1 MIRSIENLDAQGKRV
16 LLRVD
21 FNVPLDKQTGE
32 ITDDGRIQAAL
43 PTIRHLLQQRA
54 TVIAVAHLGRPKSAD
69 DLQYSLAI
77 VAKRL
82 SQLLDM
88 PVTFIAPTNAEER
101 KSEVLALGAGSVAL
115 LENIRFD
122 ARETSKVSQERFALA
137 EELAALADVFVS
149 DGFGVVHRD
158 QASVTDVAQ
167 LLPSFAGFLVA
178 REYQVFSEVISN
190 PNRPYVVILGGSKV
204 SDKLGVISNLLQ
216 KVDVLLIGGGMC
228 FTFLQALGM
237 NVGKSLVEAD
247 FVETVKGFIAQ
258 AQQRGVK
265 LVLPVDVVVAD
276 SFAPD
281 AAHKVVGIGE
291 MPQEWMGLDIGPETI
306 ENFKQEISQAKT
318 IVWNGPMGVFEFPA
332 FDAGTRQI
340 AEGMIASSAL
350 TVVGGGDSAAAI
362 RLFNLD
368 ESKFSH
374 ISTGGGASLEFL
386 EGKELPGL
394 KVLEDSNA

>member
-1 MIRSIENLDAQGKRV
+1 VIRSIENLDAQGKRV

-21 FNVPLDKQTGE
+21 FNVPIDKQTGE

-43 PTIRHLLQQRA
+43 PTIRHLIQQDA
-54 TVIAVAHLGRPKSAD
+54 TVIAVAHLGRPKSTED
-69 DLQYSLAI
+69 VQYSLEI
-77 VAKRL
+77 VAERL

-88 PVTFIAPTNAEER
+88 PVTFIAPMNAQER
-101 KSEVLALGAGSVAL
+101 KNEVLSLGSGSVAL

-122 ARETSKVSQERFALA
+122 ARETSKVAQERFALA

-149 DGFGVVHRD
+149 DGFGVVHRN

-237 NVGKSLVEAD
+237 NVGKSLVEED
-247 FVETVKGFIAQ
+247 FVETVKGFID
-258 AQQRGVK
+258 RK
-265 LVLPVDVVVAD
+265 SVV
-276 SFAPD
+276 
-281 AAHKVVGIGE
+281 
-291 MPQEWMGLDIGPETI
+291 
-306 ENFKQEISQAKT
+306 
-318 IVWNGPMGVFEFPA
+318 
-332 FDAGTRQI
+332 
-340 AEGMIASSAL
+340 
-350 TVVGGGDSAAAI
+350 
-362 RLFNLD
+362 
-368 ESKFSH
+368 
-374 ISTGGGASLEFL
+374 
-386 EGKELPGL
+386 
-394 KVLEDSNA
+394 